1 MDQIFISPSSSVK
14 ALGDVISII
23 NKAQNE
29 EMFNE
34 TKRQLF
40 NERSQLKLVIREDKE
55 EFEPLLES

>member
-1 MDQIFISPSSSVK
+1 MDQIFISPSSSVNS
-14 ALGDVISII
+14 LGDVISII

>member
-1 MDQIFISPSSSVK
+1 VDQIFISPSSSVNS
-14 ALGDVISII
+14 LGDVISII